1 MKGLIFASV
10 MLLCACTSTEQLEQE
25 TGALAAPVAVFYGTD
40 RNRRNEKKPSQF
52 YGFGRGQFEYGVAS
66 VAGAPNTAKTTVT
79 AVGPLPR
86 ETFLGQ
92 LQAAVDDTPEH
103 SALVFVHGFNR
114 SFNQV
119 AKLLAE
125 FVDQTD
131 FRGVVLMWSWPS
143 ARNPAG
149 YLVDETNMNW
159 GQPHF
164 ARFLQDVI
172 SESGAETVHLIGH
185 SMGGKG
191 LTEVLLQDLLPA
203 GVDKTRVGEYI
214 LLAPDI
220 DSAIFKRDLAP
231 ALVAADLRVTLYTS
245 ANDKALATSRAMHG
259 YSRAGDSNGGPLLIK
274 GVETIDVTAANKS
287 VLGHSYF
294 EESEMVTEDL
304 ARLLNDRKGAAQRE
318 KLLYVEGEE
327 GAYWHLSVNR

>member
-1 MKGLIFASV
+1 MLIFASV
-10 MLLCACTSTEQLEQE
+10 LLLSACTSTEQLEQE
-25 TGALAAPVAVFYGTD
+25 AGVLAAPVAVYYGTD
-40 RNRRNEKKPSQF
+40 RSRRNEKKPSQF

-66 VAGAPNTAKTTVT
+66 VVGAPNTAKTTVT
-79 AVGPLPR
+79 AVVSLPR
-86 ETFLGQ
+86 EIFLGQ
-92 LQAAVDDTPEH
+92 LRAAVADTPEY

-119 AKLLAE
+119 AKQLAE
-125 FVDQTD
+125 FVDETGFQ
-131 FRGVVLMWSWPS
+131 GVVLMWSWPS

-159 GQPHF
+159 AQPHF
-164 ARFLQDVI
+164 SRFLQDVI
-172 SESGAETVHLIGH
+172 GESGAKTVHLIGH

-203 GVDKTRVGEYI
+203 DVDHTRIGEYI

-231 ALVAADLRVTLYTS
+231 ALVAANLRVTLYTS

-259 YSRAGDSNGGPLLIK
+259 YPRAGDSSGGPPLIE

-287 VLGHSYF
+287 ALGHSYF
-294 EESEMVTEDL
+294 EESERVTEDL
-304 ARLLNDRKGAAQRE
+304 ARLLNDRKRAAQRE
-318 KLLYVEGEE
+318 KLLYVEEEE
-327 GAYWHLSVNR
+327 GAYWLLSVDR